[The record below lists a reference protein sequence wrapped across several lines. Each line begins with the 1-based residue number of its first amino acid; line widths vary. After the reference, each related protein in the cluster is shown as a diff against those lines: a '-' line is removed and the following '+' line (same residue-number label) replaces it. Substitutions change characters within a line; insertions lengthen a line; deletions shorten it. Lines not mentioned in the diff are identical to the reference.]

1 MSDKLAT
8 LTSTDDVSII
18 TLDDGKANVF
28 SPKMIKDVNE
38 CLDKVPTERGALI
51 ITGREG
57 MFSAGFDL
65 KIISAGDM
73 QATMDM
79 SLSGFKLL
87 SRLFS
92 FPRPILAACS
102 GHGIAL
108 GTFLL
113 CCCDYRV
120 GVKGDYMIGANEMR
134 TNMVIPIPILEL
146 INHRVSSGHKYRA
159 ILGAEMYSI
168 ENGIGAGLN
177 PNGEDTGLFITD
189 VYTKDNE
196 KKILQEFGIVFD
208 GQYRENLMDSGIYE
222 YIEPHYKSKGT
233 NMNGLY
239 TYNFSLNS
247 NPFELQPSGAVNL
260 TMFKKVELEV
270 TTFTPS
276 LDENAQVLTV
286 CDADGVIIGINKP
299 SWIIYDYTYTLRLY
313 EEKYNILTF
322 NSGNCGYM
330 FVR

>member
-1 MSDKLAT
+1 MSARIAT
-8 LTSTDDVSII
+8 LTCKDDISII

-28 SPKMIKDVNE
+28 SPKMIQDVNE
-38 CLDKVPTERGALI
+38 CLDKVPTESGALI

-65 KIISAGDM
+65 KIISAGDI

-87 SRLFS
+87 SRIFS

-120 GVKGDYMIGANEMR
+120 GVKGDFMIGANEMR

-146 INHRVSSGHKYRA
+146 ISHRVSASHKYRA

-168 ENGIGAGLN
+168 ESGVEAGLIDEVVD
-177 PNGEDTGLFITD
+177 P
-189 VYTKDNE
+189 
-196 KKILQEFGIVFD
+196 
-208 GQYRENLMDSGIYE
+208 ENLMETAMLKAKDLATMG
-222 YIEPHYKSKGT
+222 H
-233 NMNGLY
+233 
-239 TYNFSLNS
+239 
-247 NPFELQPSGAVNL
+247 PS
-260 TMFKKVELEV
+260 
-270 TTFTPS
+270 
-276 LDENAQVLTV
+276 
-286 CDADGVIIGINKP
+286 
-299 SWIIYDYTYTLRLY
+299 YTLTKELLIREPLQKINNAISDI
-313 EEKYNILTF
+313 E
-322 NSGNCGYM
+322 SS
-330 FVR
+330 

>member
-1 MSDKLAT
+1 MSDRIAT
-8 LTSTDDVSII
+8 LTSKDDISII

-28 SPKMIKDVNE
+28 SPKMIQDVNQ
-38 CLDKVPTERGALI
+38 CLDKVPTESGALI

-65 KIISAGDM
+65 KIISAGDI

-120 GVKGDYMIGANEMR
+120 GVKGDFMIGANEMR

-146 INHRVSSGHKYRA
+146 ISHRVSASHKYRA

-168 ENGIGAGLN
+168 ESGLEAGLIDEVVD
-177 PNGEDTGLFITD
+177 P
-189 VYTKDNE
+189 
-196 KKILQEFGIVFD
+196 
-208 GQYRENLMDSGIYE
+208 ENLMETAMLKAKDLATMG
-222 YIEPHYKSKGT
+222 H
-233 NMNGLY
+233 
-239 TYNFSLNS
+239 
-247 NPFELQPSGAVNL
+247 PS
-260 TMFKKVELEV
+260 
-270 TTFTPS
+270 
-276 LDENAQVLTV
+276 
-286 CDADGVIIGINKP
+286 
-299 SWIIYDYTYTLRLY
+299 YTLTKELLIREPLQKINNAISDI
-313 EEKYNILTF
+313 E
-322 NSGNCGYM
+322 SS
-330 FVR
+330 

>member
-8 LTSTDDVSII
+8 LTSKDDVSII

-120 GVKGDYMIGANEMR
+120 GVKGDFMIGANEMR

-146 INHRVSSGHKYRA
+146 INHRVSASHKYRA

-168 ENGIGAGLN
+168 ENGIGAGLID
-177 PNGEDTGLFITD
+177 EVVDA
-189 VYTKDNE
+189 
-196 KKILQEFGIVFD
+196 
-208 GQYRENLMDSGIYE
+208 ENLMETAMLKAKDLATMGHPSYTVTKELLIRE
-222 YIEPHYKSKGT
+222 PLKKINDAISAIES
-233 NMNGLY
+233 
-239 TYNFSLNS
+239 
-247 NPFELQPSGAVNL
+247 
-260 TMFKKVELEV
+260 
-270 TTFTPS
+270 
-276 LDENAQVLTV
+276 D
-286 CDADGVIIGINKP
+286 
-299 SWIIYDYTYTLRLY
+299 
-313 EEKYNILTF
+313 
-322 NSGNCGYM
+322 
-330 FVR
+330 